1 MELQHS
7 ASVSANEYEESEGIQ
22 RIDAVRTEDIYQ
34 CLQQPSTEAYHKNKT
49 VVSEHYW
56 GKRVFLIG
64 TVNILIL
71 TIIVAI
77 VAMSYSLHKETHL
90 LVANGQE
97 AKNEE
102 KWLLYDNV
110 FYLFWSEHSDCSAA
124 IRLCAER
131 DASLVTLTLKNKF
144 WLQSKAN
151 GKQFLV
157 LRSSLDGSGDSAP
170 EYLAQ
175 DEVPDDDEDNH
186 QCGTMTPETD
196 KDHREGFVCE
206 RTTS

>member
-49 VVSEHYW
+49 VVSD
-56 GKRVFLIG
+56 
-64 TVNILIL
+64 
-71 TIIVAI
+71 
-77 VAMSYSLHKETHL
+77 SLHKETHL

>member
-56 GKRVFLIG
+56 GKRVFLID
-64 TVNILIL
+64 
-71 TIIVAI
+71 
-77 VAMSYSLHKETHL
+77 SLHKETHL